1 MNRILVPTDFSEI
14 SQNAFEVAIK
24 IARKFDA
31 EIYFLNI
38 VEPSVKAGFSA
49 SGSFAADIVLTEDDR
64 FILELH
70 QINKEKLI
78 NTVWETD
85 TTGVGVYPSVA
96 INKMEYGT
104 LNFIDKYDID
114 LVVMGTSAENTYN
127 EMFSGNHTEKIMR
140 GASCPV
146 LAIKSSVDDFDIN
159 NIVIATGLDSGNIKG
174 MKYIKKILTHFNPH
188 VHLLHIATGSS
199 IVIDEVN
206 KKLNAFAKK
215 HEIQN
220 YTSNVI
226 HHKDL
231 KRGIYQFAKE
241 IDADIVTAF
250 THGRGGFSQY
260 FNKNL
265 CEDLVK
271 EAHMPVLSVHLE
283 Y

>member
-1 MNRILVPTDFSEI
+1 MNRILVPTDFSGI

-31 EIYFLNI
+31 EIYLLNV
-38 VEPSVKAGFSA
+38 VEPSVNVGFSA
-49 SGSFAADIVLTEDDR
+49 SGSFAADTVLTMEDR

-70 QINKEKLI
+70 KANKEKLI

-96 INKMEYGT
+96 IDKMEYGI
-104 LNFIDKYDID
+104 LKFVDKYNID
-114 LVVMGTSAENTYN
+114 MVVMGTSAENSYN
-127 EMFSGNHTEKIMR
+127 EIFSGNHTEKIMR

-146 LAIKSSVDDFDIN
+146 LAIKNSVDNFDIN
-159 NIVIATGLDSGNIKG
+159 NIVIATSLETGDIKG
-174 MKYIKKILTHFNPH
+174 MKYIKKILAHFNPQ

-215 HEIQN
+215 HGIQN

-241 IDADIVTAF
+241 INADIVTAF
-250 THGRGGFSQY
+250 THGRSGFSQY

-271 EAHMPVLSVHLE
+271 EAHMPVLSVHLD